1 MGRILER
8 PYAVRRSLQGDD
20 EPANVDRGSSRRIV
34 YHAVSTR
41 AYQVDPSSLWPMPAS
56 LCSLSY
62 RSPPVR
68 GRAACCL
75 AKVKRARLT
84 FARQRE
90 GRGGTNQRLSA
101 C

>member
-8 PYAVRRSLQGDD
+8 PYAVGNALQGAP
-20 EPANVDRGSSRRIV
+20 EPATVDRGSSRRMA

-41 AYQVDPSSLWPMPAS
+41 AYQVDPSSLWPIPAS
-56 LCSLSY
+56 SCSLSY

-68 GRAACCL
+68 GRAASCL
-75 AKVKRARLT
+75 AKISRARPI
-84 FARQRE
+84 FARQRGKE
-90 GRGGTNQRLSA
+90 PCKPTIL